1 MTVRGKRILLSIPQQ
16 KEIGIELSEKDKEL
30 IMKEEIKK
38 WSSLEVFAIGDSV
51 DGEKMTVGDKV
62 YVPTNSLQ
70 YAEKVMINDHVKFLV
85 SENDIAIV
93 W

>member
-51 DGEKMTVGDKV
+51 DGEKIAVGDKV

-70 YAEKVMINDHVKFLV
+70 YAEKVMINEHVKFLV